1 MAIGIFRKIG
11 DFAKNVWD
19 AGKRVASRL
28 LPVASSNASAIPHP
42 AAQAIGMG
50 LNMANQTLGNLMSNT
65 GGFNSAPAPSL
76 PTLPGSSS
84 GVSDLI
90 KFSKV

>member
-11 DFAKNVWD
+11 EFAKNLFSK
-19 AGKRVASRL
+19 GKEVVSRL
-28 LPVASSNASAIPHP
+28 LPVAAQVASFIPHP
-42 AAQAIGMG
+42 AAQAIGAG
-50 LNMANQTLGNLMSNT
+50 LNIANQTLGNLMSNPP
-65 GGFNSAPAPSL
+65 PAL

-90 KFSKV
+90 KFSRV

>member
-11 DFAKNVWD
+11 DFAKKVWD

-28 LPVASSNASAIPHP
+28 LPIASTIAGAIPHP

-50 LNMANQTLGNLMSNT
+50 LNLANQTLGNLMSNT
-65 GGFNSAPAPSL
+65 GGFNSARSEEHTSEL
-76 PTLPGSSS
+76 QSR
-84 GVSDLI
+84 
-90 KFSKV
+90 